1 MKKRI
6 PSVKELRQ
14 AGYKV
19 FVKHDPFDMRYSAH
33 DYTQITQGMIEVTII
48 PPNSKFEY
56 TAASYRSLKDQPN
69 RKLGLRIAV
78 GRTYKHMLKHQKE
91 LEVEN
96 ENATS

>member
-19 FVKHDPFDMRYSAH
+19 FVKHDPSDMRYSYH

-48 PPNSKFEY
+48 PPSSKFEY